1 MGVSSSRDH
10 SATKG
15 VFPFEAALHK
25 GTVTVKVVASQDGPL
40 PQLNGFR
47 RNSSFSKIIARHL
60 SASVIVEHALPA
72 LGDLLVNLKQLF
84 FEISGFLLSRATL
97 HFQWD
102 ARALGQ
108 TPDGFD
114 ER

>member
-10 SATKG
+10 SATKA

-47 RNSSFSKIIARHL
+47 RNSRFILVVALALNRPNNDALVAPL
-60 SASVIVEHALPA
+60 SSQV
-72 LGDLLVNLKQLF
+72 
-84 FEISGFLLSRATL
+84 
-97 HFQWD
+97 
-102 ARALGQ
+102 
-108 TPDGFD
+108 
-114 ER
+114 